1 MDYGQLLRD
10 AWYVVWNNKFLLILG
25 FLAALGSGVSSGNNN
40 VSYNLN
46 ADEIPPAFGE
56 RVDIFLAHFA
66 PIVIGL
72 MCLVVF
78 VGVLFWLIRLT
89 AQAGLISAA
98 DRLHN
103 GEKVTLVEALRSG
116 LSKLGRMI
124 GIYLILYGPFLL
136 LAFIMA
142 VLVLA
147 LVGTAIGFEF
157 ADWGQEFVPWM
168 ASFGIGIACVA
179 LLLCA
184 LIPLMMVVTIILP
197 FAQRAAVLEDM
208 SVTDSLRRAWWVIK
222 SNPADVIIL
231 VLLFVVVGIV
241 YSVAVG
247 IVLVPLIA
255 LLFVPMVIGLVVDG
269 TLGIGNVLALILGGV
284 AIGLLAAV
292 LNAFWTSYRS
302 TAMTLAYR
310 QLAEKSP

>member
-116 LSKLGRMI
+116 LGKLGRMI
-124 GIYLILYGPFLL
+124 GVYLILYGPFLL
-136 LAFIMA
+136 
-142 VLVLA
+142 
-147 LVGTAIGFEF
+147 
-157 ADWGQEFVPWM
+157 
-168 ASFGIGIACVA
+168 
-179 LLLCA
+179 
-184 LIPLMMVVTIILP
+184 
-197 FAQRAAVLEDM
+197 
-208 SVTDSLRRAWWVIK
+208 
-222 SNPADVIIL
+222 
-231 VLLFVVVGIV
+231 
-241 YSVAVG
+241 
-247 IVLVPLIA
+247 
-255 LLFVPMVIGLVVDG
+255 
-269 TLGIGNVLALILGGV
+269 
-284 AIGLLAAV
+284 
-292 LNAFWTSYRS
+292 
-302 TAMTLAYR
+302 
-310 QLAEKSP
+310 